1 MSELKFK
8 AYGELEISEAL
19 SDASHVII
27 EENGDVKRFPA
38 NSIGKVK
45 TVNGAEPDENGNVA
59 VEIPAPVQP
68 DLSQNDPE
76 APDYV
81 KGLIRQESLPDGYPY
96 KVLTEVER
104 IEEQSY
110 SCVYDAGQGMAMC
123 SEPFPV
129 ILETNKVYDITFDG
143 KTYRCYSRKFFE
155 SVAIG
160 NLVGAGE
167 PDTGEPFCIITQE
180 PDDYTSLLTYD
191 TADATHNVSVVR
203 YDLTTT
209 KLAERFI
216 PDSIPKTYIVNI
228 DENGVPDTESATI
241 EKYYDD
247 GYMVFC
253 RYPGFKSNI
262 TLPMLCYD
270 GNGAHFSGYVYD
282 NAICDLVRLS
292 IRGNNAKVEVNE
304 LFTLTLTR
312 QEAFQFTATNGKKYI
327 LDVDD
332 SDTLTATEVTE

>member
-1 MSELKFK
+1 MSNLLNLLSAMCGKIKK
-8 AYGELEISEAL
+8 A
-19 SDASHVII
+19 
-27 EENGDVKRFPA
+27 
-38 NSIGKVK
+38 
-45 TVNGAEPDENGNVA
+45 
-59 VEIPAPVQP
+59 

-76 APDYV
+76 AADYV
-81 KGLIRQESLPDGYPY
+81 KGVIRQESLPEGYPY
-96 KVLTEVER
+96 EVLTEVER

-110 SCVYDAGQGMAMC
+110 SCVYDASQGMAMC

-143 KTYRCYSRKFFE
+143 KTYRCYSRKFYE
-155 SVAIG
+155 AVAIG
-160 NLVGAGE
+160 NLMAAGE
-167 PDTGEPFCIITQE
+167 PDTGEPFCILTSDPDNYTQFI
-180 PDDYTSLLTYD
+180 TYD
-191 TADATHNVSVVR
+191 TANATHNVSVVC

-216 PDSIPKTYIVNI
+216 PDSVPKTYIVNI

-241 EKYYDD
+241 ETYYDD

-270 GNGAHFSGYVYD
+270 GNGAHFGGYVYN
-282 NAICDLVRLS
+282 NAGYDLVRVS
-292 IRGNNAKVEVNE
+292 IRGNNAKIETNA
-304 LFTLTLTR
+304 LHSLTVTSKRSL
-312 QEAFQFTATNGKKYI
+312 QFLATNGKKYI

-332 SDTLTATEVTE
+332 SGNLTATEVTE